1 MGLYRRFVLPRL
13 INLAMKDK
21 AAEARRL
28 ELIPQ
33 AKGAVLEV
41 GIGSGLNLPFYSS
54 AVTHVHG
61 IDPSPELLSMARGK
75 IESLSYTVEL
85 VCQSAE
91 QLPLDSGSMDT
102 VVTTWTLCS
111 IPDPGMALRE
121 MKRVLRPGGMLLF
134 VEHGASPDPR
144 VAAWQRRI
152 NPIWRRVAGGCN
164 LNRKIDELIKSA
176 GFNIARAANHLPSRP
191 ATDDLYVRGL
201 RLPVKARPSR

>member
-13 INLAMKDK
+13 INFAMKDK

-28 ELIPQ
+28 ELIPR
-33 AKGAVLEV
+33 ATGVVLEV

-54 AVTHVHG
+54 EVTEVHG
-61 IDPSPELLSMARGK
+61 IDPSLELLSMAREK

-85 VCQSAE
+85 ICQSAE

-111 IPDPGMALRE
+111 IPDPGTALRE
-121 MKRVLRPGGMLLF
+121 MKRVLRPGGILLF

-152 NPIWRRVAGGCN
+152 NPIWSRVAGGCN
-164 LNRKIDELIKSA
+164 LNRTIDELIKSA
-176 GFNIARAANHLPSRP
+176 GFNIARLQTTYLPGPRP
-191 ATDDLYVRGL
+191 MTYTYEGCAC
-201 RLPVKARPSR
+201 P

>member
-28 ELIPQ
+28 ELIPR
-33 AKGAVLEV
+33 ATGAVLEV

-75 IESLSYTVEL
+75 IENLSYTVEL

-121 MKRVLRPGGMLLF
+121 MKRVLRPGGILLF

-164 LNRKIDELIKSA
+164 LNRKIDELIKTA
-176 GFNIARAANHLPSRP
+176 GFNIAQLQTTYLPGPRP
-191 ATDDLYVRGL
+191 MTYTYEGCAC
-201 RLPVKARPSR
+201 P